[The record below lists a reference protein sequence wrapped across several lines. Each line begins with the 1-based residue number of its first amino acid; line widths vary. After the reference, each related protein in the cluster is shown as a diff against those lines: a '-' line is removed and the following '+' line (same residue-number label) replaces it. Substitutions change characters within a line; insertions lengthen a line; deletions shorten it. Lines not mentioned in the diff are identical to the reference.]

1 MAFNWN
7 SATRIC
13 TARRLVPLPTHH
25 LNNATSTT
33 THLHIVPVFSTN
45 CSRWWSAVG
54 SRSGAFIGGG
64 CPSSPTSRV
73 GQVHPAQLYAN
84 LELVKYILR
93 NFTQNLNLRLLSAK
107 AARVFLLT
115 VLDEASAAQTTSSS
129 TLEDQE
135 RASKARNLASKQ
147 NEALTA
153 HTAGT
158 QRQPL
163 TRADLGSRR
172 PKRRGKRGSGA
183 CRKAGQPSAE
193 YHPSHL
199 S

>member
-1 MAFNWN
+1 MAPSMVAPSRPDLWPSTGTQQQEFVRPDDSSLSQHIT
-7 SATRIC
+7 SATQ
-13 TARRLVPLPTHH
+13 LPQPHTY
-25 LNNATSTT
+25 TS
-33 THLHIVPVFSTN
+33 
-45 CSRWWSAVG
+45 
-54 SRSGAFIGGG
+54 
-64 CPSSPTSRV
+64 CPSSARAALGGGLQWVRDLGLSSGGGAHRV
-73 GQVHPAQLYAN
+73 QL

-115 VLDEASAAQTTSSS
+115 VLDEASAAQTTSS

>member
-1 MAFNWN
+1 MVAPSRPDLWPSRQLELSNTN
-7 SATRIC
+7 LYGPTTNPSS
-13 TARRLVPLPTHH
+13 VPTHH

-33 THLHIVPVFSTN
+33 THLHIVPVFSTD

-54 SRSGAFIGGG
+54 SRSGAFFHRGGG
-64 CPSSPTSRV
+64 AHRV
-73 GQVHPAQLYAN
+73 QL
-84 LELVKYILR
+84 LELVKYILH
-93 NFTQNLNLRLLSAK
+93 NFTQNLNLRLFSAK
-107 AARVFLLT
+107 AARVLLLT
-115 VLDEASAAQTTSSS
+115 VLDEASAAQTTSS

-135 RASKARNLASKQ
+135 RALLARNLASKQ
-147 NEALTA
+147 NEVLTA

-183 CRKAGQPSAE
+183 CSKAGQPSAE

>member
-1 MAFNWN
+1 MVAPSRPDLWPSTGAQQHEFVRADD
-7 SATRIC
+7 SSLSQHI
-13 TARRLVPLPTHH
+13 
-25 LNNATSTT
+25 TSTT
-33 THLHIVPVFSTN
+33 QLPQPYTYTS
-45 CSRWWSAVG
+45 
-54 SRSGAFIGGG
+54 
-64 CPSSPTSRV
+64 CPSSARTALGGGLQWVRDLGLSSGR
-73 GQVHPAQLYAN
+73 GAHRLQL

-107 AARVFLLT
+107 ARAAARVFLLT
-115 VLDEASAAQTTSSS
+115 VLDEASAAQTTSS

-158 QRQPL
+158 QRRPL

-172 PKRRGKRGSGA
+172 PKRRRGKRGSGT